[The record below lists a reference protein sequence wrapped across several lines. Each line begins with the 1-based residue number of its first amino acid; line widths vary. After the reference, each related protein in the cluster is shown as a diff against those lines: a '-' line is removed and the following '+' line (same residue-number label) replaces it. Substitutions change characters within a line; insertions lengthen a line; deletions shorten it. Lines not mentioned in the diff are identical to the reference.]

1 MLLAVFLMDLFLL
14 RVIDHQPA
22 VMAVVALAMVAVLLV
37 EIDTAILEGQ
47 EKLIIFMTQKT
58 LLMATLGLEEE
69 AL

>member
-1 MLLAVFLMDLFLL
+1 
-14 RVIDHQPA
+14 
-22 VMAVVALAMVAVLLV
+22 MVAVPLV